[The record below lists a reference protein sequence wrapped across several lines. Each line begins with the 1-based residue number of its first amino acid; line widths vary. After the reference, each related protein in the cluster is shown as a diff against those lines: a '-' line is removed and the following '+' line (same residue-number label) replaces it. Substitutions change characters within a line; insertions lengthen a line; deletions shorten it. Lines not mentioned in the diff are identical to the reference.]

1 MPPLETK
8 TSSEEGLLFQLI
20 GIQAWDGKRP
30 AIVLVG
36 ADDDRPAEDACP
48 YVVLPDPDHPLAETE
63 RLAAMLGRAVGLGK
77 VEL

>member
-1 MPPLETK
+1 MKTK
-8 TSSEEGLLFQLI
+8 TSAEDRLLFELI

-36 ADDDRPAEDACP
+36 KEEDRPDDDTCP
-48 YVVLPDPDHPLAETE
+48 YVALPDPDHPLAETD
-63 RLAAMLGRAVGLGK
+63 RLAALLGRAVGLGK